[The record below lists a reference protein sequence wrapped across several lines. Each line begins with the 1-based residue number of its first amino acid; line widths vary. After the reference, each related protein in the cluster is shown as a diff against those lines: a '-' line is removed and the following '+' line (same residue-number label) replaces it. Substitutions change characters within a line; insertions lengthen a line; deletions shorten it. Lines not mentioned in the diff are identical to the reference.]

1 MRRAA
6 SFRSGVLSLL
16 TVLFAARC
24 TLPDA
29 GSDAAATATAQ
40 PADHTAI
47 LDDVWEFELREDPLF
62 ATGAGDH
69 RYDDRLPAVT
79 LADESR
85 RAESRRTF
93 LARVQAL
100 DSTALDE
107 QQRITRAMLARQ
119 LRDQIG
125 EYEHGAH
132 FIPFTADD
140 GFHIGFARLPG
151 DMQFGTTTD
160 YQNYIARLRA
170 FPSYVDQEI
179 AVIREGLR
187 RGFSMPRIV
196 LDGYDVTISSHIVTD
211 PGLSLFWVPFT
222 DFPGAVPASERERLL
237 TEGRAAIVD
246 GVVAGYAALLTFWND
261 EYVPAAR
268 ESIGASELPNG
279 REFYAHRVRLYT
291 TLDLTPEQVHQ
302 TGRNEVARIR
312 AEMEEVIRQSGF
324 NGDFAAFLQ
333 FLRTDA
339 RFYARTPQQLL
350 ERAAWIAKKMD
361 GALPALIGTLPR
373 QPYTVAPVPDHL
385 APKYTAGRY
394 VAAAPG
400 GTQPGTY
407 WVNTYALDSRP
418 LYALES
424 LTLHEAVP
432 GHHLQYALSRE
443 LEDQH
448 PVRRFAQLSAFSEGW
463 ALYGERLGLEAGFYT
478 DPYSNFGRLTYEM
491 WRACRLVV
499 DTGIHVMG
507 WTRDQ
512 AMDFLASN
520 TALSLHE
527 VRTETDRYISWPGQ
541 ALAYKTGELKIREL
555 RAAAEQA
562 MGGRFDIRAFHDVVL
577 RNGPVPLDVLESQ
590 VRAWISRGASD

>member
-1 MRRAA
+1 MNMRKHIRRH
-6 SFRSGVLSLL
+6 SVVVLL
-16 TVLFAARC
+16 TVLFASAC
-24 TLPDA
+24 TRTDA
-29 GSDAAATATAQ
+29 GTEAAPAAPPSDYAAL
-40 PADHTAI
+40 
-47 LDDVWEFELREDPLF
+47 LDEVWEFELREDPLF

-93 LARVQAL
+93 LARVQAIDTTTL
-100 DSTALDE
+100 DD
-107 QQRITRAMLARQ
+107 QQRITRAMLVRQ
-119 LRDQIG
+119 LRDRIG
-125 EYEHGAH
+125 EYDHGSH

-151 DMQFGTTTD
+151 DMQFVATSD
-160 YQNYIARLRA
+160 YENYIARLRA
-170 FPSYVDQEI
+170 FPAYVEQQMT
-179 AVIREGLR
+179 VMREGLR

-196 LDGYDVTISSHIVTD
+196 LEGYDVTMSSHVVTD
-211 PGLSLFWVPFT
+211 PATSLFWSPFT
-222 DFPGAVPASERERLL
+222 EFPVAVPAAERERLL
-237 TEGRAAIVD
+237 GEGRAAIME
-246 GVVAGYAALLTFWND
+246 GVVAGYTALLTFWND

-268 ESIGASELPNG
+268 ETIGASELPDG
-279 REFYAHRVRLYT
+279 RDFYAHRVRLYT

-302 TGRNEVARIR
+302 TGLDEVARIR
-312 AEMEEVIRQSGF
+312 AEMENVIRESGF
-324 NGDFAAFLQ
+324 SGDFAAFLQ
-333 FLRTDA
+333 FLRTDQ
-339 RFYARTPQQLL
+339 RFYARTPEQLL

-361 GALPALIGTLPR
+361 GALPALFGTLPR

-385 APKYTAGRY
+385 APKYTGGRY
-394 VAAAPG
+394 VPAAPG

-418 LYALES
+418 LYVLES

-432 GHHLQYALSRE
+432 GHHLQYALARE
-443 LEDQH
+443 LEGQH
-448 PVRRFAQLSAFSEGW
+448 PVRRFAELSAFSEGW
-463 ALYGERLGLEAGFYT
+463 ALYSERLGLEAGFYS

-499 DTGIHVMG
+499 DTGIHAMG

-512 AMDFLASN
+512 AMEFLASN

-541 ALAYKTGELKIREL
+541 ALAYKIGELKIREL

-562 MGGRFDIRAFHDVVL
+562 MGGNFDIRQFHDVIL
-577 RNGPVPLDVLESQ
+577 RNGPVPLDVLDTQ
-590 VRAWISRGASD
+590 VRSWITGTRN